1 MPFIND
7 VLENNERINR
17 EARSVEL
24 TGRVSR
30 FHFDPDEVIAL
41 LKVRIIGQERMH
53 EAVGDM
59 LHVVKAD
66 FGASGRPL
74 AVCLFVG
81 STGVGKTETVRVIA
95 EAILGS
101 NDRICRIDMNTLAQE
116 HYSAAITG
124 APPGYVGSKENHSLF
139 SFEKVEGSF
148 SRPGIVLFDE
158 VEKASP
164 QVARALLNVLD
175 SGVLELSSGNRKLS
189 FENSLIFMTSN
200 EGARTLDRYRRSFER
215 GWRRWCGR
223 KPSKQKE
230 KAILEKALQN
240 KFDLEFINR
249 IDRIVH
255 FEELDSRFLDEILEV
270 EISML
275 GKRLARQGV
284 SLRFDSA
291 AREFLINDHDPRFGA
306 RHLRRRLRVHL
317 EPVLARA
324 LNSAADCGS
333 FVVSRRSGAL
343 VAEPDLR

>member
-1 MPFIND
+1 MPYIND
-7 VLENNERINR
+7 VLENNERVNR
-17 EARSVEL
+17 EAKPAS
-24 TGRVSR
+24 TKGRPSR
-30 FHFDPDEVIAL
+30 FRFDPDEVIDL
-41 LKVRIIGQERMH
+41 LKARIIGQPGML

-74 AVCLFVG
+74 AVFLLVG

-101 NDRICRIDMNTLAQE
+101 AEQICRIDMNTLAQE

-139 SFEKVEGSF
+139 SFDKVEGSF

-158 VEKASP
+158 VEKASN

-175 SGVLELSSGNRKLS
+175 SGVLELSSGNRRLS

-200 EGARTLDRYRRSFER
+200 EGARNLDRFRRKFES
-215 GWRRWCGR
+215 GWRSRLKLR
-223 KPSKQKE
+223 APKDKE
-230 KAILEKALQN
+230 KKILEKALHG

-255 FEELDSRFLDEILEV
+255 FEELDSRHLDGILEV

-275 GKRLARQGV
+275 ERRLAKHGV
-284 SLRFDSA
+284 SLRIDRA
-291 AREFLINDHDPRFGA
+291 ARDFLINDHDPRFGA
-306 RHLRRRLRVHL
+306 RHLRRRLQVHL

-324 LNSAADCGS
+324 LNAATCRDVL
-333 FVVSRRSGAL
+333 VVRCPSGTL
-343 VAEPDLR
+343 VAEAE